1 MEQKVLNFIRNKN
14 LINSGDSIIVGV
26 SGGPDSICLLNILK
40 NIKSKKLDFKI
51 FVAHINHMIRKE
63 AQLDQQY
70 VQQYCKKFNI
80 ECFVKKVDV
89 LKIAKKQKIGTEQ
102 AGRNIRYKFFNEIMK
117 KTNSNKIATAH
128 NSNDLAETVI
138 MNILRGSGTTGLKG
152 IEAKNN
158 NIIRPLLICNR
169 SEIETYCIEN
179 KLEPRIDK
187 TNEDNIYTRN
197 KIRNIII
204 PYVEKE
210 FNPNFINTINRL
222 ANIANDEVKYFEKI
236 VSSMYKSIIIEENKK
251 QIILDL
257 KEFNKLEK
265 VIKGKLIIYTI
276 SRLIGTNQ
284 GIEKIHIQDIIKLCD
299 NNIGNK
305 FLLPNKKYKVLVK
318 NKKIFFLLNTN
329 LP

>member
-187 TNEDNIYTRN
+187 TNEDNIYT
-197 KIRNIII
+197 IRRFM
-204 PYVEKE
+204 PA
-210 FNPNFINTINRL
+210 F
-222 ANIANDEVKYFEKI
+222 
-236 VSSMYKSIIIEENKK
+236 M
-251 QIILDL
+251 
-257 KEFNKLEK
+257 
-265 VIKGKLIIYTI
+265 
-276 SRLIGTNQ
+276 
-284 GIEKIHIQDIIKLCD
+284 
-299 NNIGNK
+299 
-305 FLLPNKKYKVLVK
+305 
-318 NKKIFFLLNTN
+318 
-329 LP
+329 